1 MSAALRGAD
10 EVASIPTRAGPAYHM
25 HSPSVTLQVTNGEH
39 LVTDHLRRATDRV
52 LPVCCG
58 SSVIN
63 SPQGGAMKPVQDTSP
78 EPDDDQTKPVSLGER
93 IEAYERRGTA
103 DFLAGDYTPL
113 PAPTTPGD
121 D

>member
-1 MSAALRGAD
+1 
-10 EVASIPTRAGPAYHM
+10 
-25 HSPSVTLQVTNGEH
+25 
-39 LVTDHLRRATDRV
+39 
-52 LPVCCG
+52 
-58 SSVIN
+58 
-63 SPQGGAMKPVQDTSP
+63 MKPVQDTSP